1 MSCYVMLA
9 IFLIF
14 IWSTRGN
21 GLVIVKSAPSNECV
35 LLHNVTAHVTVI
47 LVVEFLVFQKV
58 NYGCHTMDVCC
69 ARH

>member
-21 GLVIVKSAPSNECV
+21 GLVIVKSAPSNECT
-35 LLHNVTAHVTVI
+35 LAHTLGTVNHGVRFI
-47 LVVEFLVFQKV
+47 TTDIITVCAIRTEMWPVVCT
-58 NYGCHTMDVCC
+58 GM
-69 ARH
+69 